1 MKYYVTYQKYEP
13 YFDGDRE
20 EIQSTVI
27 DIKPGIEVNSKTIS
41 EAIQKKIGKS
51 QKLAIVVAWSRIEI
65 AE

>member
-1 MKYYVTYQKYEP
+1 MKYYITYQKFEP
-13 YFDGDRE
+13 YFDGNRE
-20 EIQSTVI
+20 EIQGTVI
-27 DIKPGIEVNSKTIS
+27 DIKPGTEVNVKTVS

>member
-27 DIKPGIEVNSKTIS
+27 DIKPGTEVNSKTIS

>member
-27 DIKPGIEVNSKTIS
+27 DIKPGTEVNSKTIS
-41 EAIQKKIGKS
+41 EATQKKIGKS